1 MGAKHYKDFI
11 DYFGDT
17 ESNSE
22 KLIWNDDIKNRH
34 ISWLKKINHLINIII
49 NLKIQEIVEIPF
61 KVTRI

>member
-1 MGAKHYKDFI
+1 MKISNLYKEIFLQI
-11 DYFGDT
+11 FKQ
-17 ESNSE
+17 NNQNNE
-22 KLIWNDDIKNRH
+22 KNDDIKNRH